1 MRLLLRPMRLCLILL
16 LIIPTGI
23 ITALPHTTSEL
34 VISSGDVD
42 QTSAVLWAR
51 TPALGV
57 IRFEIWED
65 GPTGLTDLVGTY
77 ETRVRDALLPVKF
90 EISDLE
96 AGTRYFYQVID
107 WGGAIRTG
115 IFVTPSAVGA
125 YSGLRFGVTG
135 DWHGDLAPY
144 LSLRNIPDR
153 NLDLFVLLGD
163 TIYADYPS
171 PDLNRLQAYTVAE
184 FRAKHAEPIS
194 SRWGFNLWADVRAS
208 TALLAMID
216 DHEVTND
223 FSGGA
228 PPSTDR
234 RFGRQGAFI
243 NETDLYRNGLQAFTE
258 WMPIREER
266 FTGTGDPR
274 SEGKPRLYRYRHY
287 GSDAAFFLL
296 DARSFRDAALSPF
309 EPTHLLNPLRVA
321 ATKIAA
327 FESGRTMLGTAQL
340 NQLKADLLAAHQAGI
355 TWKFILVPQPIQNF
369 GTLAAGDRFEGY
381 AAERS
386 SLLEFITQADIKNVV
401 FVSADFHGTFINNLT
416 YQTCATCPLR
426 TTPMWEIVTGS
437 VAFDAPA
444 GDSFVLMLEY
454 YGVMSTA
461 MRQIYQRLPVSIK
474 DALLTSLLNL
484 LLRAQGYD
492 LLGFDALDNR
502 VRVLKG
508 GAAAANTYGWT
519 EFEID
524 PVSQRLTVTTYG
536 ILPYS
541 ADDLDQ
547 RFDQIIGRVP
557 EVISQ
562 FEVQADF

>member
-1 MRLLLRPMRLCLILL
+1 MRFFPRPLQLCLILL
-16 LIIPTGI
+16 LIPTGI
-23 ITALPHTTSEL
+23 MSAAPHSIPEL

-51 TPALGV
+51 TPALGI
-57 IRFEIWED
+57 IRFEVWED
-65 GPTGLTDLVGTY
+65 VPLGLTDLVGTH
-77 ETRVRDALLPVKF
+77 EDRVSDAMRPVKF
-90 EISDLE
+90 EITGLE
-96 AGTRYFYQVID
+96 AGKRYFYQVVD
-107 WGGAIRTG
+107 RGGAIRTG
-115 IFVTPSAVGA
+115 IFVTPSVVGS

-135 DWHGDLAPY
+135 DWRGDLAPY
-144 LSLRNIPDR
+144 LSLRNVLDR

-171 PDLNRLQAYTVAE
+171 PDLNSRQAYTVAE
-184 FRAKHAEPIS
+184 FRVKHAEPL
-194 SRWGFNLWADVRAS
+194 SRRLGLNFWAEVRAS

-228 PPSTDR
+228 LPSTDR
-234 RFGRQGAFI
+234 RFGRQGTFI

-258 WMPIREER
+258 WMPIRAET

-274 SEGKPRLYRYRHY
+274 SEAKPRLYRYRHY

-296 DARSFRDAALSPF
+296 DARSFRDAALPPF
-309 EPTHLLNPLRVA
+309 EPTDLLNPLRVA
-321 ATKIAA
+321 TAKIAA
-327 FESGRTMLGTAQL
+327 FESGRTMLGAAQL
-340 NQLKADLLAAHQAGI
+340 TQLKTDLLAAHQAGI

-369 GTLAAGDRFEGY
+369 GTLGAGDRFEGY

-386 SLLEFITQADIKNVV
+386 ALLEFITQAGIKNVV
-401 FVSADFHGTFINNLT
+401 FIAADFHGTFVNNLT
-416 YQTCATCPLR
+416 YQTCAACPLLP
-426 TTPMWEIVTGS
+426 TSMWEIVTGS

-444 GDSFVLMLEY
+444 GDSFALILEH
-454 YGVMSTA
+454 YGVISTT
-461 MRQIYQRLPVSIK
+461 MRQTYQRLPVAIK
-474 DALLTSLLNL
+474 DALLTSMLNL

-492 LLGFDALDNR
+492 LLGFDTLDNR

-508 GAAAANTYGWT
+508 GAVAANTYGWT

-541 ADDLDQ
+541 AADLDQ
-547 RFDQIIGRVP
+547 HFDQIIGRVP